1 MESATIGYYCVI
13 LILRRL
19 DYDEDLGDDDADDA
33 ADDDDDDD
41 DDDHQQIIIVEKL
54 LASIST
60 IVLNH
65 YDQQNI

>member
-41 DDDHQQIIIVEKL
+41 DDHQQIIIVEKL

>member
-33 ADDDDDDD
+33 AADDDDDD

>member
-33 ADDDDDDD
+33 AADDDD

>member
-33 ADDDDDDD
+33 AADDD

>member
-33 ADDDDDDD
+33 ADDGDDDD

>member
-33 ADDDDDDD
+33 AADDDDDD
-41 DDDHQQIIIVEKL
+41 DDDHQ
-54 LASIST
+54 
-60 IVLNH
+60 
-65 YDQQNI
+65 